1 MGQIEVDLRFKN
13 VVGWITDEQ
22 RKNDLDFKSAAGKVY
37 DEHALEF
44 IEYVENLDGLS
55 LEEKTRLLDY
65 SVDQV
70 YLFAAFSM

>member
-1 MGQIEVDLRFKN
+1 MGQLEVDLRFRN

-22 RKNDLDFKSAAGKVY
+22 RKNDLDFKSAASKVY

-44 IEYVENLDGLS
+44 IEYVDGLNGLT
-55 LEEKTRLLDY
+55 LEEKRRVLDY